1 MPAIKG
7 TASVSDSRALSKA
20 LKSINFPANFSS
32 PVDISKVNRAVLAQ
46 WIETRV
52 TEILGFEDEI
62 VYSTI
67 VNVFL
72 PTVAS
77 DSSAAQ
83 PEVDPRRAQVDVAG
97 FLGDE
102 EASMFVRDLWSMM
115 LDAQDS
121 GVGIPR
127 KLLEEKK
134 KELAAQAAQKAA
146 SLSKSGSSAPLEKNL
161 PLPLPPENR
170 RADNQRYGTVRPVS
184 PQRYPQRQDHREH
197 WPNGNSREE
206 SARHRH
212 RLHDDDWRT
221 QNYPTGSFHDER
233 RERNPYG
240 EYRYDDEGS
249 LHRGSSRSRGRR
261 SAHETAASR
270 RTQEYS
276 NRREVERR
284 NRQDREGTR
293 NQRYQERR
301 RSRSRSR
308 DQYGRRPRRRRN
320 SRSSSSSDSRSS

>member
-134 KELAAQAAQKAA
+134 K
-146 SLSKSGSSAPLEKNL
+146 
-161 PLPLPPENR
+161 
-170 RADNQRYGTVRPVS
+170 RAC
-184 PQRYPQRQDHREH
+184 
-197 WPNGNSREE
+197 
-206 SARHRH
+206 
-212 RLHDDDWRT
+212 
-221 QNYPTGSFHDER
+221 
-233 RERNPYG
+233 
-240 EYRYDDEGS
+240 
-249 LHRGSSRSRGRR
+249 GSSRSESRIVVKIRIV
-261 SAHETAASR
+261 STA
-270 RTQEYS
+270 
-276 NRREVERR
+276 
-284 NRQDREGTR
+284 
-293 NQRYQERR
+293 
-301 RSRSRSR
+301 
-308 DQYGRRPRRRRN
+308 
-320 SRSSSSSDSRSS
+320 